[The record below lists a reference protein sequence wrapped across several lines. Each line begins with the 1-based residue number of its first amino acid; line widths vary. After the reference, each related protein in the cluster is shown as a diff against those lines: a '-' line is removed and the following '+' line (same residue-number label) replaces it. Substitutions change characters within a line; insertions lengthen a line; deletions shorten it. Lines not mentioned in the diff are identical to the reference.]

1 MSIFKSKPFWSNE
14 KLQSETY
21 DEGIQNSCCVKVDKF
36 NSHNDSDCIIA
47 CEGRQLKIY
56 KPSKESESDIILES
70 DQKDVI
76 LQIETGKFIMDSSD
90 RQILI
95 LHPQSYAT
103 YFLEK
108 KDGHIDAGVQNYL
121 RRVLNHSFTKKA
133 CSVIV
138 GPFGVTKSRDLIC
151 IQALDGALS
160 FFDQD
165 TFLFMCLF
173 DDIIIPTPIGYVL
186 SNDVFIICK
195 STWIME
201 IYSYQQLRELSE
213 LSGRQNKKNIPQ
225 WTYSP
230 GEEISALQ
238 VIRTSST
245 FSSIITLGERYL
257 YCFQDNGLM
266 KFMIR
271 FDFMP
276 VCFYAYLIGWYYE
289 PNSRLIIMVVSDDAK
304 LYVYEDTTLLW
315 SCDLLNNTIAISRCF
330 LKNLAGGIVT
340 LSTNGI
346 ISVSYLGTEPDL
358 NSTIVPMTA
367 ATEPEDILAEIEAV
381 EEALEKIMGN
391 EESLE
396 MPELVKI
403 KIEMGK
409 PIESFID
416 DFKSTPNC
424 SLIIILTCEPQQ
436 IQNIQITYFCKQPFS
451 FSDSCVCLDD
461 INGTEIVETRIFLN
475 DFCVSNNKIKII
487 FTITDCTGKI
497 HVLVN
502 NVLVPLSLYTRV
514 VDVIENNS
522 FILYLQ
528 TNLGCISLENVFED
542 TINPNSITFSYKNKT
557 VTIKI
562 IADQYT
568 LEGNDC
574 TDIYPILNYFLDKLQ
589 EHHTKIGINLKV
601 TLKIDP
607 ELYKHMVH
615 RFLKTIEMHAKERIV
630 LKKFEAELN
639 VLQSQFTLIQKKLL
653 IQYGSLPPGD
663 CDALEFLMRDTHSI
677 IVRTTEDVLAC
688 KDKVISISCE
698 VSAIGHL
705 LLCVLKHSGIEEGKL
720 QILEETLS
728 LDTFCDNIQD
738 WEESVTQASSYIL
751 NTILKKS
758 KDKEKISP
766 VTDQDILSQVN
777 IKRFLKQT
785 KFILENLTDKSENIT
800 RIEEVVEVI

>member
-121 RRVLNHSFTKKA
+121 RPVLNHSFTKKA

-276 VCFYAYLIGWYYE
+276 VCFYAYIIGWYYE

-409 PIESFID
+409 PVESFID

-451 FSDSCVCLDD
+451 FSDSC
-461 INGTEIVETRIFLN
+461 
-475 DFCVSNNKIKII
+475 
-487 FTITDCTGKI
+487 
-497 HVLVN
+497 
-502 NVLVPLSLYTRV
+502 
-514 VDVIENNS
+514 
-522 FILYLQ
+522 
-528 TNLGCISLENVFED
+528 
-542 TINPNSITFSYKNKT
+542 
-557 VTIKI
+557 
-562 IADQYT
+562 
-568 LEGNDC
+568 
-574 TDIYPILNYFLDKLQ
+574 
-589 EHHTKIGINLKV
+589 
-601 TLKIDP
+601 
-607 ELYKHMVH
+607 
-615 RFLKTIEMHAKERIV
+615 
-630 LKKFEAELN
+630 AELN

-663 CDALEFLMRDTHSI
+663 CDALEFLMRDTHSM
-677 IVRTTEDVLAC
+677 IVRTAEDVLAC

-728 LDTFCDNIQD
+728 LDTFCDDIQD